1 MITIAAIRWKRE
13 EGATMVEFSLVAFL
27 LMMVLLGVV
36 EMSRMILVYTAMA
49 DAARAGVRYAMV
61 HGGDRTGSGAT
72 GASGPSS
79 GTSCT
84 CPEVQTVVNAYA
96 AAGILNTANVTTTVT
111 YPDSSNSAGSRVEV
125 AVQYTYDPLISYF
138 NPSLGATLSS
148 TSEGVITF

>member
-1 MITIAAIRWKRE
+1 MIGIAAIRWKRE
-13 EGATMVEFSLVAFL
+13 EGQTTVEFGFVVVL
-27 LMMVLLGVV
+27 LIMVLLGVV
-36 EMSRMILVYTAMA
+36 EMGRMILVYTTMA

-61 HGGDRTGSGAT
+61 HGGDRTGSGSS

-96 AAGILNTANVTTTVT
+96 AAGLLNTANVTTTVT
-111 YPDSSNSAGSRVEV
+111 YPDSSNLPGSAVSVT
-125 AVQYTYDPLISYF
+125 VQYTYDPLISYF
-138 NPSLGATLSS
+138 NPSLATTLSS